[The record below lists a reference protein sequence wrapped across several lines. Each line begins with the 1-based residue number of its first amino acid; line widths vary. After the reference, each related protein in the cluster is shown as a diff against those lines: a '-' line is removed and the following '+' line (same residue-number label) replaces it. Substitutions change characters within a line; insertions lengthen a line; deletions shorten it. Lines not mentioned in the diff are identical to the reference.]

1 MIKRGLKTKNN
12 IMSEESLVD
21 EIQDEMTTQVAD
33 TLKWSPNPP
42 VSSCWQRWNWEHIL
56 CILKRVS
63 RMRSIRI

>member
-33 TLKWSPNPP
+33 TLK
-42 VSSCWQRWNWEHIL
+42 
-56 CILKRVS
+56 
-63 RMRSIRI
+63 